1 MRRASMFTVAAAF
14 VTIVSTADADVF
26 TFAADPFAGT
36 DALTTPGR
44 QVVGNEVFIDFDP
57 AVDFFRLDAD
67 TFGVSAPVA
76 FANDIAANLP
86 TSGLNVVVLRSLDND
101 NDPGTPF
108 NAGTAANLIAAQITD
123 PGAGFFIYFNQ
134 NLNLPRLVFSTDLN
148 DNTAD
153 LKVLARMENLFDD
166 SVALATFTSD
176 NFEITD
182 VPEPGSVLLLSLAGS
197 LWGLRVVRRRRHVR
211 PD

>member
-1 MRRASMFTVAAAF
+1 MRRASIFTVAAAF
-14 VTIVSTADADVF
+14 VTIVSTAEADVF
-26 TFAADPFAGT
+26 TFATDPFAGT
-36 DALTTPGR
+36 TALTTPGR
-44 QVVGNEVFIDFDP
+44 QVVGNEAFIDFDP
-57 AVDFFRLDAD
+57 AVDFFQFDAD

-86 TSGLNVVVLRSLDND
+86 TSGLNVVVLQSLDND

-134 NLNLPRLVFSTDLN
+134 GLNLPRLVFSTDLS

-153 LKVLARMENLFDD
+153 LKILARMVNLTGNTG
-166 SVALATFTSD
+166 ALATFTAD
-176 NFEITD
+176 NFEITQ

-197 LWGLRVVRRRRHVR
+197 LWGLRVARHKRHVR
-211 PD
+211 AD

>member
-1 MRRASMFTVAAAF
+1 MRSASLLAAAAAF
-14 VTIVSTADADVF
+14 VMIASTAEADVF
-26 TFAADPFAGT
+26 TFATDPFAGT
-36 DALTTPGR
+36 TALTTPGR
-44 QVVGNEVFIDFDP
+44 QVVGNEDFIDFDP
-57 AVDFFRLDAD
+57 AVDLFRLDAD

-134 NLNLPRLVFSTDLN
+134 GLNLPRLVFSTDLS

-153 LKVLARMENLFDD
+153 LKILARMVNLTDD

-182 VPEPGSVLLLSLAGS
+182 VPEPGSVVLLSLAGS
-197 LWGLRVVRRRRHVR
+197 LWGLRAARRRRHV
-211 PD
+211 PAD

>member
-1 MRRASMFTVAAAF
+1 MRRASIFTVAAAF
-14 VTIVSTADADVF
+14 VTIVSTAEADVF
-26 TFAADPFAGT
+26 TFATDPFAGT
-36 DALTTPGR
+36 TALTTPGR
-44 QVVGNEVFIDFDP
+44 QVVGNEDFIDFDP

-101 NDPGTPF
+101 NDSSTPF

-123 PGAGFFIYFNQ
+123 PGPGFFIYFNQ
-134 NLNLPRLVFSTDLN
+134 GLNLPRLVFSTDLS

-153 LKVLARMENLFDD
+153 LKILARMENLTDD
-166 SVALATFTSD
+166 SVALGTFTAD

-197 LWGLRVVRRRRHVR
+197 LWGLRVARRRRHVR
-211 PD
+211 AD